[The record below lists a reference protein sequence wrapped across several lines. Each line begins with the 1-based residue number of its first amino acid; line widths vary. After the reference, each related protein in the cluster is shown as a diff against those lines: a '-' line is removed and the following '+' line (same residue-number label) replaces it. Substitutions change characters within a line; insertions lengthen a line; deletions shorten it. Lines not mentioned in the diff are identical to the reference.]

1 MSIQENSQSEMSIDE
16 QLRSEMSVEEDFTA
30 DIGEPA
36 PFPEVEIETS
46 PTKSPD
52 VDETSSPQIVSELPS
67 SILPSNADIL
77 GYYKFKKVGSNAS
90 INTIGNEIAE
100 ELIGVWTSIGIPTQ
114 NLDYV
119 KKDVKKIIGKYM

>member
-1 MSIQENSQSEMSIDE
+1 MSIQENSQPQMSIDE

-30 DIGEPA
+30 DIGESA

-52 VDETSSPQIVSELPS
+52 VDETSSTQIVSELPS

-77 GYYKFKKVGSNAS
+77 AYYKFKKVGSNAS

-100 ELIGVWTSIGIPTQ
+100 ELIGIWTRIGIPTQ

-119 KKDVKKIIGKYM
+119 KKDVKKIIGK